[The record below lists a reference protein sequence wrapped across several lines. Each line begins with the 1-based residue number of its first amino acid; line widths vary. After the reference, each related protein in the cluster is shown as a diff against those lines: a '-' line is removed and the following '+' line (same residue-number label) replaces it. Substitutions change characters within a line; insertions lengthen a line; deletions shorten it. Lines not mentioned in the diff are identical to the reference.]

1 MTGPRFF
8 GEGEIGSIPR
18 SRATVSTTATE
29 MSVQGFMACPPALM
43 VGRIGELGFL
53 NVATQELYR
62 LAYEQ
67 AKACVAP
74 PWHLQSLLAST
85 N

>member
-1 MTGPRFF
+1 MTAHRYF
-8 GEGEIGSIPR
+8 GEGEIRSIPR
-18 SRATVSTTATE
+18 SRATATE
-29 MSVQGFMACPPALM
+29 STVQGFMACPPPLM
-43 VGRIGELGFL
+43 MGRFGDMGFFSMG
-53 NVATQELYR
+53 AQELYR

-74 PWHLQSLLAST
+74 PWHLQSLLSGT

>member
-1 MTGPRFF
+1 MACSPLMMMGRF
-8 GEGEIGSIPR
+8 GEP
-18 SRATVSTTATE
+18 
-29 MSVQGFMACPPALM
+29 GFFSMGA
-43 VGRIGELGFL
+43 
-53 NVATQELYR
+53 QELYR

-74 PWHLQSLLAST
+74 PWHLQSLLSGT

>member
-1 MTGPRFF
+1 MTAPRFF

-18 SRATVSTTATE
+18 SRATATE
-29 MSVQGFMACPPALM
+29 ISVQGFMACSPLM
-43 VGRIGELGFL
+43 MMGRFGEPGFFSMG
-53 NVATQELYR
+53 AQELYR

-74 PWHLQSLLAST
+74 PWHLQSLLSGT

>member
-1 MTGPRFF
+1 MTAQRIF

-18 SRATVSTTATE
+18 SRAAATE
-29 MSVQGFMACPPALM
+29 ISVQGFMVCPTSLM
-43 VGRIGELGFL
+43 VGRFGEMGFNLG
-53 NVATQELYR
+53 VQELYR

-74 PWHLQSLLAST
+74 PWHLQSLLSSA

>member
-1 MTGPRFF
+1 MIAQRYF

-18 SRATVSTTATE
+18 SRATGTATAI
-29 MSVQGFMACPPALM
+29 SVQGFMACPPALM
-43 VGRIGELGFL
+43 MGRFGEADVFSMG
-53 NVATQELYR
+53 VQELYR

-74 PWHLQSLLAST
+74 PWHLQSLLSGT

>member
-1 MTGPRFF
+1 MIAHRYF
-8 GEGEIGSIPR
+8 GEGEIRSIPR
-18 SRATVSTTATE
+18 SRAAAV
-29 MSVQGFMACPPALM
+29 SVQGFMVCPPPLM
-43 VGRIGELGFL
+43 AQFGASGFGLG
-53 NVATQELYR
+53 TQEVYR

-74 PWHLQSLLAST
+74 PWHLQSLVSAT